1 MEYFRL
7 ASGIEIPAVGSG
19 TNSFAKV
26 KGDVG
31 STYDGHTDEVISAIR
46 AGFRF
51 FDTAESYGNEEAI
64 GNGIIES
71 GIGRENIFISTKMRT
86 RIMGQDAASW
96 RPEDAVA
103 AIERSLARLKTE
115 YIDLY
120 LIHMPWG
127 NERET
132 AEIWKVLEDY
142 FERGVL
148 RAIGVSNFTVD
159 DLRPLMDSCRIRPM
173 VDQIKIAPGRWNEE
187 TVTFCQYNG
196 IVPMAWGPLSFDT
209 GREPLQAI
217 GDRYGKSWA
226 QVVLRRDFQRGIVT
240 IPKSHSFQHQKDNLE
255 IFDFE
260 LTEEE
265 IEEIR
270 QI

>member
-7 ASGIEIPAVGSG
+7 ANGLEIPAVGSG

-26 KGDVG
+26 KSEVG
-31 STYDGHTDEVISAIR
+31 STYDGHTDEVLSAIR
-46 AGFRF
+46 AGYRF

-86 RIMGQDAASW
+86 RIMGQDTASW
-96 RPEDAVA
+96 KPEDAVA
-103 AIERSLARLKTE
+103 AIERSLAKLRTD

-127 NERET
+127 NDEET
-132 AEIWKVLEDY
+132 AEVWKVLEDY
-142 FERGVL
+142 CNRGVL
-148 RAIGVSNFTVD
+148 KSIGVSNFTVD
-159 DLRPLMDSCRIRPM
+159 DLKPLLDSCRIRPM
-173 VDQIKIAPGRWNEE
+173 VDQVKVDPVRKNEDIVE
-187 TVTFCQYNG
+187 FCKANG
-196 IVPMAWGPLSFDT
+196 IVPMAWGPLNFDAD
-209 GREPLQAI
+209 RAPLQAI

-226 QVVLRRDFQRGIVT
+226 QVVLRRNFQKGIVS
-240 IPKSHSFQHQKDNLE
+240 IPKSHSFEHQKANLE

-265 IEEIR
+265 LNSI
-270 QI
+270 